1 MLFEVIQVKQK
12 GVVVR
17 GKSGREYRRHKD
29 DVKRTKLKEEE
40 EVGDLVSTGES
51 EVEEQGRE
59 EMRNPMEQ
67 EGQEEQYEV
76 PQGVQRERPARNT
89 CPPTRFNDYQM

>member
-1 MLFEVIQVKQK
+1 MKQK

-40 EVGDLVSTGES
+40 EVEELSSEGKD
-51 EVEEQGRE
+51 EVEEQVRQ

-67 EGQEEQYEV
+67 EDEQYEEL
-76 PQGVQRERPARNT
+76 QGSQPRGSSRNTRLPARYS
-89 CPPTRFNDYQM
+89 DYEM